1 MGFFSKIK
9 KGFKKVVSFAGG
21 IVKPVV
27 TGLATV
33 VNPVLG
39 GVVGGVFGATSKRSE
54 GSAPY
59 SAQTQ
64 PTFSKYN
71 VNNPYGENPLTGG
84 SVTVQPPTDMSLG
97 GLNKNYLIIGAGAVV
112 LLLVLKR

>member
-9 KGFKKVVSFAGG
+9 SGFKKVVNFGKS

-39 GVVGGVFGATSKRSE
+39 GVVGGVFGASSKTQS

-59 SAQTQ
+59 SAQPPIAFQ
-64 PTFSKYN
+64 KID
-71 VNNPYGENPLTGG
+71 VNDPYGLNPLAG
-84 SVTVQPPTDMSLG
+84 SPAVQPAPSLLG
-97 GLNKNYLIIGAGAVV
+97 GIDPRVLMLAGGALVLI
-112 LLLVLKR
+112 LVLKK